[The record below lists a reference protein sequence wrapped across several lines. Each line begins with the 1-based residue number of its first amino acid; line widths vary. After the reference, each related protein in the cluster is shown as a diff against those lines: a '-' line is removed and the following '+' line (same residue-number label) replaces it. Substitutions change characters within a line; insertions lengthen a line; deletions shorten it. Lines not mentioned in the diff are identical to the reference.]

1 MHNMQELWR
10 RFEEWLRQNA
20 PGDYS
25 TLRPGASDV
34 DISRLE
40 SGIGFP
46 LHGELKSLLSE
57 HNGVT
62 PRRSSMAP
70 GAFLLGYSLL
80 DTEGILEWHQNLSAM
95 EHEAVEEGYEEEVV
109 GRTAHSQWVPF
120 AQALTGDLL
129 FVDHRTGHD
138 GEVGEISFGD
148 PEYLL
153 LWPTMTLMLTD
164 LCDSVEGS
172 LRLPTARRRPSVHE
186 GRMLEWVAG

>member
-1 MHNMQELWR
+1 MQELWR
-10 RFEEWLRQNA
+10 RFEEWIRQNA

-40 SGIGFP
+40 SGVGFP

-80 DTEGILEWHQNLSAM
+80 DIEGILEWHQNLSTMAQ
-95 EHEAVEEGYEEEVV
+95 EAVEEGYEEEVV
-109 GRTAHSQWVPF
+109 GRTAHTQWVPF

-129 FVDHRTGHD
+129 FVDHRTGHH

-148 PEYLL
+148 PEYLP
-153 LWPTMTLMLTD
+153 LWPSMTLMLTD
-164 LCDSVEGS
+164 LCDAVEGS

-186 GRMLEWVAG
+186 GRMLEWVTG

>member
-1 MHNMQELWR
+1 MQELWR

-40 SGIGFP
+40 SGVGFP

-80 DTEGILEWHQNLSAM
+80 DIEGILEWHQNLSTMAQ
-95 EHEAVEEGYEEEVV
+95 EAVEEGYEEEVV
-109 GRTAHSQWVPF
+109 GRTAHTQWVPF

-129 FVDHRTGHD
+129 FVDHRTGHH

-148 PEYLL
+148 PEYLP
-153 LWPTMTLMLTD
+153 LWPSMTLMLTD
-164 LCDSVEGS
+164 LCDAVEGS

-186 GRMLEWVAG
+186 GRMLEWVTG